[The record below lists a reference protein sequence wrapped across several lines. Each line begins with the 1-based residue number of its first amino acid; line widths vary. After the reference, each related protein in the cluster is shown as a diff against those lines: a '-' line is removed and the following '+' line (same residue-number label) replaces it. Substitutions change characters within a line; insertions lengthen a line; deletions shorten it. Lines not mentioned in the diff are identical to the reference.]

1 MLERDGSNRRN
12 SRNFLDMASFES
24 FYQEYPCSYNSP
36 LSCDRPFQ
44 TAQQIKGAKFCLEC
58 GFPATLPQEGE
69 IKGNQGTY
77 QITSFVG
84 VRGLGRLYSGVQ
96 LKDKQPVI
104 IKEYLLPNR
113 SFNESETQKR
123 KETFKRVGGVSLA
136 DSRIQNFRLVET
148 KEAIADEKGE
158 RCYLITQ
165 GIESSQTLGKYL
177 IEKGAM
183 TSLEVREV
191 LNQGLQTLQ
200 FLHTQKLRFPS
211 NQTQLGITHG
221 NINLDSIL
229 IKVENN
235 QKFSIYFCDL
245 AIWENLF
252 IPPIIPQPAAARPDQ
267 DLESLGL
274 LAFYLWVGRTTN
286 FSSNQPLDPRD
297 NQQWPDTDS
306 YLRQFIY
313 RLIGLETPFES
324 AEAARKALLELP
336 QEDRVKSLNS
346 ARAPGSQEIKKPLPM
361 PLLLLIILFLL
372 LLGGG
377 IWYWLWGRKTDNP
390 NQYIQWSKLVRN
402 FSEVPNVPSGQ
413 FTYTGEKDS
422 TWSFVLTQ
430 LVDNSRLADLLTRPK
445 PDATAT
451 FDYKSVLS
459 SNINN
464 PIKSI
469 EEVQTNKKDF
479 AITSLVDNIT
489 DKLAKKA
496 VAYDGLLVFVAFNKR
511 DSNLA
516 NALGGQINLEQLRQ
530 IYTGKIT
537 NWQQIN
543 PKLPNL
549 PVKPFAP
556 TEPEAISKFQ
566 QIVLQNAPQDEAL
579 FAAKVTKLDTTKTQ
593 NLIRSETLEGRTTGI
608 ISFGIISKTSS
619 QCTGYPLAI
628 ADAKKSAIQPLF
640 QKRDRRS
647 INPSDDLCQHDDY
660 YVDVTTFQSYPLGY
674 PIFVVYPKD
683 SNRLP
688 GGSTFAQMLTTRQ
701 GQCLLSK
708 VGLVA
713 LQPMPDDIKS
723 YACKSVP

>member
-1 MLERDGSNRRN
+1 MP
-12 SRNFLDMASFES
+12 SFES
-24 FYQEYPCSYNSP
+24 FYPEYPCSYNSP

-58 GFPATLPQEGE
+58 GFPATLPQEAE

-77 QITSFVG
+77 QIVSFIG
-84 VRGLGRLYSGVQ
+84 VRGLGRLYSGIQ

-148 KEAIADEKGE
+148 KEAIADQKGE
-158 RCYLITQ
+158 RCYLIIQ

-183 TSLEVREV
+183 TSADVREV

-221 NINLDSIL
+221 NISLDSTL
-229 IKVENN
+229 IKLENN
-235 QKFSIYFCDL
+235 QKFSIYFGDL

-252 IPPIIPQPAAARPDQ
+252 IPPITPQPAPARPEQ

-297 NQQWPDTDS
+297 NQQWPDNDS
-306 YLRQFIY
+306 HLKQFIY
-313 RLIGLETPFES
+313 RLIGLETPFEN
-324 AEAARKALLELP
+324 AETARQALLQLP
-336 QEDRVKSLNS
+336 KEDRSSSSVRSS
-346 ARAPGSQEIKKPLPM
+346 SGSQVIEKRLPM
-361 PLLLLIILFLL
+361 PLILLLGILTFL

-377 IWYWLWGRKTDNP
+377 IWYFLLGKKIDEP
-390 NQYIQWSKLVRN
+390 NKCGEWCGLVRN
-402 FSEVPNVPSGQ
+402 FSEVPNVPTGQ

-422 TWSFVLTQ
+422 TWSYVLTQ
-430 LVDNSRLADLLTRPK
+430 SVDNSRLGDLLTRPK
-445 PDATAT
+445 LDATAT
-451 FDYKSVLS
+451 YNYESVLS
-459 SNINN
+459 SNVNN

-479 AITSLVDNIT
+479 AITSLVDQIT
-489 DKLAKKA
+489 DKLAKKPI
-496 VAYDGLLVFVAFNKR
+496 AYDGLLVFVAFNKR

-516 NALGGQINLEQLRQ
+516 NALGGQISLEQLRQ

-549 PVKPFAP
+549 AVKPFAP

-566 QIVLQNAPQDEAL
+566 EIVLKNAPQDEAL
-579 FAAKVTKLDTTKTQ
+579 FAANVTKLDTTKTQ
-593 NLIRSETLEGRTTGI
+593 NQIRSETLEGRTTGI

-628 ADAKKSAIQPLF
+628 ADGKKSAIQPLF
-640 QKRDRRS
+640 QRRDRRS

-683 SNRLP
+683 SSRLP

-701 GQCLLSK
+701 GQCLLNK

-713 LQPMPDDIKS
+713 LQPMPDDINS

>member
-1 MLERDGSNRRN
+1 MP
-12 SRNFLDMASFES
+12 SFES
-24 FYQEYPCSYNSP
+24 FYQQYPCSYNSP
-36 LSCDRPFQ
+36 LNCDRPFQ

-58 GFPATLPQEGE
+58 GFPATLPQEAE

-77 QITSFVG
+77 QIASYVG
-84 VRGLGRLYSGVQ
+84 VRGLGRLYSGIQ

-148 KEAIADEKGE
+148 QEAIADEKGE
-158 RCYLITQ
+158 RCYLIIK
-165 GIESSQTLGKYL
+165 GVESSQTLGKYL

-183 TSLEVREV
+183 TSLDVREV

-211 NQTQLGITHG
+211 NQTQLGVSHG
-221 NINLDSIL
+221 NINLDSTL

-235 QKFSIYFCDL
+235 QQFSIYFCDL

-252 IPPIIPQPAAARPDQ
+252 IPPIITQPAPTKPEQ

-286 FSSNQPLDPRD
+286 FLTNRPLDPRD

-306 YLRQFIY
+306 HLKQFIY

-324 AEAARKALLELP
+324 AEAARQALLQLP
-336 QEDRVKSLNS
+336 KEDHAKNSVQSL
-346 ARAPGSQEIKKPLPM
+346 AASQKIEKRLPM
-361 PLLLLIILFLL
+361 PLILLGILALLLV
-372 LLGGG
+372 GGG
-377 IWYWLWGRKTDNP
+377 IWYLLLGKNTDSP
-390 NQYIQWSKLVRN
+390 NQYLLWSKLVRN
-402 FSEVPNVPSGQ
+402 FSEVPNVPSGK
-413 FTYTGEKDS
+413 FIYTGEKDS
-422 TWSFVLTQ
+422 TWSYILTQ
-430 LVDNSRLADLLTRPK
+430 PLDNSRLGDLLTRPK
-445 PDATAT
+445 LDATAI
-451 FDYKSVLS
+451 FNYESVLS
-459 SNINN
+459 SNANN
-464 PIKSI
+464 PIRSI
-469 EEVQTNKKDF
+469 EEVQASKKDF
-479 AITSLVDNIT
+479 AITSLENNIT
-489 DKLAKKA
+489 SKFDKKQ
-496 VAYDGLLVFVAFNKR
+496 VAYDGLIVFVAFNKR

-516 NALGGQINLEQLRQ
+516 NALGGQINIEQLRR

-537 NWQQIN
+537 NWQEIS

-566 QIVLQNAPQDEAL
+566 KIVLKNAPQDEAL
-579 FAAKVTKLDTTKTQ
+579 FAAKVIKLDTTKTQ
-593 NLIRSETLEGRTTGI
+593 NQIRSETLEGRTTGI
-608 ISFGIISKTSS
+608 ISFGIISKTWK

-628 ADAKKSAIQPLF
+628 ADGKNSAIQPLF
-640 QKRDRRS
+640 QRRDRRS

-660 YVDVTTFQSYPLGY
+660 YVDVTTFKSYPLGY

-713 LQPMPDDIKS
+713 LQPLPDDINS

>member
-1 MLERDGSNRRN
+1 
-12 SRNFLDMASFES
+12 MASFQS
-24 FYQEYPCSYNSP
+24 FYQQYPCSYNSP

-58 GFPATLPQEGE
+58 GFPATLPQEAE
-69 IKGNQGTY
+69 IKGSQGTY
-77 QITSFVG
+77 QIVSFVG

-96 LKDKQPVI
+96 LQDKQPVI

-113 SFNESETQKR
+113 CFNESETLKR
-123 KETFKRVGGVSLA
+123 KEAFKRVGGVSLA

-165 GIESSQTLGKYL
+165 GIESSQTLAKYL

-183 TSLEVREV
+183 TSADVREV

-200 FLHTQKLRFPS
+200 FLHTQKLCFPS
-211 NQTQLGITHG
+211 NQVQLGITHG
-221 NINLDSIL
+221 NISLDSTL
-229 IKVENN
+229 IKIENN

-252 IPPIIPQPAAARPDQ
+252 MPPNIAQPVPARPEQ

-274 LAFYLWVGRTTN
+274 VAFYLWLGRTTN
-286 FSSNQPLDPRD
+286 LSSNQSLDPRD

-306 YLRQFIY
+306 HLKQFIY
-313 RLIGLETPFES
+313 RLMGLESPFES
-324 AEAARKALLELP
+324 AEAARQALLQLP
-336 QEDRVKSLNS
+336 KEDHRKSS
-346 ARAPGSQEIKKPLPM
+346 ARSTASQEIEKRFSM
-361 PLLLLIILFLL
+361 PLFLLGILALL

-377 IWYWLWGRKTDNP
+377 IWYWFWGKKTDSP
-390 NQYIQWSKLVRN
+390 NQYIQWSRLVRN

-422 TWSFVLTQ
+422 TWSYILTQ
-430 LVDNSRLADLLTRPK
+430 PVDNSRLGDLLTRPK
-445 PDATAT
+445 SDATAT

-459 SNINN
+459 ANANN
-464 PIKSI
+464 PVKSI
-469 EEVQTNKKDF
+469 EEVQISKKDF

-489 DKLAKKA
+489 DKLAKKQ
-496 VAYDGLLVFVAFNKR
+496 VADDGLIVFVAFNKR

-566 QIVLQNAPQDEAL
+566 EIVLKNAPQDEAL
-579 FAAKVTKLDTTKTQ
+579 FTANVTKLDTTKTQ
-593 NLIRSETLEGRTTGI
+593 NMIRSETLEGRTTGI

-628 ADAKKSAIQPLF
+628 ADGKKSAIQPLF
-640 QKRDRRS
+640 QRRDRRS

-708 VGLVA
+708 VGLIA
-713 LQPMPDDIKS
+713 LQPMPDDINS

>member
-1 MLERDGSNRRN
+1 MP
-12 SRNFLDMASFES
+12 SFES
-24 FYQEYPCSYNSP
+24 FYQQYPCSYNSP
-36 LSCDRPFQ
+36 LNCDRPFQ

-58 GFPATLPQEGE
+58 GFPATLPQEAE

-77 QITSFVG
+77 QIASYVG
-84 VRGLGRLYSGVQ
+84 VRGLGRLYSGIQ

-148 KEAIADEKGE
+148 QEAIADEKGE
-158 RCYLITQ
+158 RCYLITK
-165 GIESSQTLGKYL
+165 GVESSQTLGKYL
-177 IEKGAM
+177 IEKGSM
-183 TSLEVREV
+183 TSPDVREV

-221 NINLDSIL
+221 NINLDSTL
-229 IKVENN
+229 IKIENN

-252 IPPIIPQPAAARPDQ
+252 IPPIIAQPAPAKPEQ

-274 LAFYLWVGRTTN
+274 LAFYLWGGRTTN
-286 FSSNQPLDPRD
+286 FLTNQPLDPRD

-306 YLRQFIY
+306 HLKQFIY

-324 AEAARKALLELP
+324 AETARQALLQLP
-336 QEDRVKSLNS
+336 KEDHAKSS
-346 ARAPGSQEIKKPLPM
+346 ARSSSASQKIEKRFPM
-361 PLLLLIILFLL
+361 PFILLVILALL

-377 IWYWLWGRKTDNP
+377 IWYWLWGKKITSP
-390 NQYIQWSKLVRN
+390 NQYIQWSRLVRN
-402 FSEVPNVPSGQ
+402 FSEVSNVPSGR

-422 TWSFVLTQ
+422 TWSYVLTQ
-430 LVDNSRLADLLTRPK
+430 PVDNSRLGELLTTK
-445 PDATAT
+445 LDARAT
-451 FDYKSVLS
+451 FTYESVLS
-459 SNINN
+459 ANVNN

-469 EEVQTNKKDF
+469 EEVQTSKKDF
-479 AITSLVDNIT
+479 AITSLGDNIT
-489 DKLAKKA
+489 DKLTKKQF
-496 VAYDGLLVFVAFNKR
+496 AYDGLIVFVAFNKR

-537 NWQQIN
+537 NWQQIS

-556 TEPEAISKFQ
+556 NEPEAISKFQ
-566 QIVLQNAPQDEAL
+566 EIVLKNAPQDEAL
-579 FAAKVTKLDTTKTQ
+579 FTAKVTKFDTTKTQ
-593 NLIRSETLEGRTTGI
+593 NQIRSETLGGRTTGI
-608 ISFGIISKTSS
+608 ISFGIISKTWK

-628 ADAKKSAIQPLF
+628 ADGKKSAIQPLF
-640 QKRDRRS
+640 QRRDRRS

-660 YVDVTTFQSYPLGY
+660 YVDVKTFQSYPLGY

-683 SNRLP
+683 STRLP

-713 LQPMPDDIKS
+713 LQPMPDDINS

>member
-1 MLERDGSNRRN
+1 MP
-12 SRNFLDMASFES
+12 SFES

-36 LSCDRPFQ
+36 LNCDRPFQ

-58 GFPATLPQEGE
+58 GFPATLPQEAE
-69 IKGNQGTY
+69 IKGSQGTY
-77 QITSFVG
+77 QIGSFSG
-84 VRGLGRLYSGVQ
+84 VRGLGRLYSGIQ

-113 SFNESETQKR
+113 CFNENETLKR
-123 KETFKRVGGVSLA
+123 KESFKRVGGVSLA

-148 KEAIADEKGE
+148 KEAIADDKGE
-158 RCYLITQ
+158 RCYLIAK
-165 GIESSQTLGKYL
+165 GIDSSQTLSQYI
-177 IEKGAM
+177 IENGAM
-183 TSLEVREV
+183 TPLQVREV
-191 LNQGLQTLQ
+191 LNQALQTMQ

-211 NQTQLGITHG
+211 NQIQLGLTHG
-221 NINLDSIL
+221 NINLDSTL
-229 IKVENN
+229 IKVESR

-252 IPPIIPQPAAARPDQ
+252 IPPVIAQPTPARPEQ
-267 DLESLGL
+267 DLHSLGMV
-274 LAFYLWVGRTTN
+274 AFYLWVGRTTN
-286 FSSNQPLDPRD
+286 LSSNQPLDPRD
-297 NQQWPDTDS
+297 NQQWPDTDNH
-306 YLRQFIY
+306 LKQFIY
-313 RLIGLETPFES
+313 RLIGLETTFEN
-324 AEAARKALLELP
+324 AEAARQGLLQLP
-336 QEDRVKSLNS
+336 KEDSANS
-346 ARAPGSQEIKKPLPM
+346 SVRSSTSEIIEKRLPM
-361 PLLLLIILFLL
+361 PLILLLALLGLL
-372 LLGGG
+372 LVGGG
-377 IWYWLWGRKTDNP
+377 IWYFLLRNKPDPVNK
-390 NQYIQWSKLVRN
+390 YIEWSRLVRN

-422 TWSFVLTQ
+422 SWSYILTQ
-430 LVDNSRLADLLTRPK
+430 PVDNSRLGDLLAKPK
-445 PDATAT
+445 ADATAA
-451 FDYKSVLS
+451 YNYQSVLS
-459 SNINN
+459 ADVNN

-469 EEVQTNKKDF
+469 EEVQTGKKDF
-479 AITSLVDNIT
+479 AITTLGNNIT
-489 DKLAKKA
+489 SKLTKER
-496 VAYDGLLVFVAFNKR
+496 VAYDGLIVFVAFNKR

-516 NALGGQINLEQLRQ
+516 NALGGQISLEQLRQ

-543 PKLPNL
+543 SKLPNPL
-549 PVKPFAP
+549 EIKPFAP
-556 TEPEAISKFQ
+556 TEPEAIAKFQ
-566 QIVLQNAPQDEAL
+566 ELVLKNDPQDKAL

-593 NLIRSETLEGRTTGI
+593 NQIRSEILEGRATGI
-608 ISFGIISKTSS
+608 ISFGIISKTWK

-628 ADAKKSAIQPLF
+628 ANGDKPASQPLF
-640 QKRDRRS
+640 QRRDRRS

-674 PIFVVYPKD
+674 PVFVVYPQD

-713 LQPMPDDIKS
+713 LQPMPDDINS

>member
-1 MLERDGSNRRN
+1 
-12 SRNFLDMASFES
+12 MASFES

-36 LSCDRPFQ
+36 LNCDRPFQ

-58 GFPATLPQEGE
+58 GFPATLPQEAE

-77 QITSFVG
+77 QIVSFAG
-84 VRGLGRLYSGVQ
+84 VRGLGRLYSGIQ

-113 SFNESETQKR
+113 SFNENETLKR

-183 TSLEVREV
+183 TSPDVREV
-191 LNQGLQTLQ
+191 LNQSLQTLQ

-221 NINLDSIL
+221 NINLDSTL

-252 IPPIIPQPAAARPDQ
+252 IPPIIPQPAPARPEQ

-274 LAFYLWVGRTTN
+274 LAFYLWTGRTTN
-286 FSSNQPLDPRD
+286 FLSNQPLDPRD

-306 YLRQFIY
+306 HLKQFIY
-313 RLIGLETPFES
+313 RLIGLESPFES
-324 AEAARKALLELP
+324 AEAARQALLELP
-336 QEDRVKSLNS
+336 KEDRGKTSVRSTS
-346 ARAPGSQEIKKPLPM
+346 SQVIEKRFPM
-361 PLLLLIILFLL
+361 PLLLLVILTLL

-377 IWYWLWGRKTDNP
+377 ILYWFLGRKTDSP
-390 NQYIQWSKLVRN
+390 NQYIQWSRLVRN
-402 FSEVPNVPSGQ
+402 FSEVSNVPSGQ

-422 TWSFVLTQ
+422 TWSYILTQ
-430 LVDNSRLADLLTRPK
+430 PVDNSRFRDLLTSPK

-451 FDYKSVLS
+451 FNYESVLS
-459 SNINN
+459 PNVNN

-469 EEVQTNKKDF
+469 EEVQTSKKDF
-479 AITSLVDNIT
+479 AITSLVNNIT
-489 DKLAKKA
+489 DKLAKKP

-537 NWQQIN
+537 NWQQISS
-543 PKLPNL
+543 KLPNL

-566 QIVLQNAPQDEAL
+566 EIVLKNAPQDEAL

-593 NLIRSETLEGRTTGI
+593 NLIRSETLDGRTTGI

-628 ADAKKSAIQPLF
+628 ADGKKSAIQPLF
-640 QKRDRRS
+640 QRRDRRS

-713 LQPMPDDIKS
+713 LQPMPDDINS

>member
-1 MLERDGSNRRN
+1 MP
-12 SRNFLDMASFES
+12 SFES

-58 GFPATLPQEGE
+58 GFPATLPQEAE

-77 QITSFVG
+77 QIASFIG

-123 KETFKRVGGVSLA
+123 KDTFKRVGGISLA

-165 GIESSQTLGKYL
+165 GIESSQTLAKYL

-183 TSLEVREV
+183 TSPDVREV

-211 NQTQLGITHG
+211 NQVQIGITHG
-221 NINLDSIL
+221 NISLDSTL
-229 IKVENN
+229 IKLENN

-252 IPPIIPQPAAARPDQ
+252 IPPNIAQPAPAKPEQ

-286 FSSNQPLDPRD
+286 FLSNLPLDPRD
-297 NQQWPDTDS
+297 NQQWADTDS
-306 YLRQFIY
+306 HLKQFIY

-324 AEAARKALLELP
+324 AEAARQALLQLP
-336 QEDRVKSLNS
+336 KEDRAKNITRS
-346 ARAPGSQEIKKPLPM
+346 PGSQEIKKPLPV
-361 PLLLLIILFLL
+361 PFILLGILVL
-372 LLGGG
+372 LLGAG
-377 IWYWLWGRKTDNP
+377 IWYWLWGKKTDSP
-390 NQYIQWSKLVRN
+390 NQYIQWSRLVRN

-422 TWSFVLTQ
+422 TWSFILTQ
-430 LVDNSRLADLLTRPK
+430 SVDNSRLGDLLTRPK

-451 FDYKSVLS
+451 FNYESILS
-459 SNINN
+459 SNVNN

-469 EEVQTNKKDF
+469 EEVQINKKDF

-489 DKLAKKA
+489 DKYAKKP

-537 NWQQIN
+537 NWQQIDS
-543 PKLPNL
+543 KLPNL
-549 PVKPFAP
+549 SVKAFAP
-556 TEPEAISKFQ
+556 TEPEAISKFRE
-566 QIVLQNAPQDEAL
+566 IVLKNAPQDEAL
-579 FAAKVTKLDTTKTQ
+579 FTANVTKLDTTKTQ

-628 ADAKKSAIQPLF
+628 ADGKRSAIQPLF

-683 SNRLP
+683 SSRLP

-701 GQCLLSK
+701 GQCLLTK

-713 LQPMPDDIKS
+713 LQPMPDDINS

>member
-1 MLERDGSNRRN
+1 MP
-12 SRNFLDMASFES
+12 SFES
-24 FYQEYPCSYNSP
+24 FYQQYPCSYNSP
-36 LSCDRPFQ
+36 LNCDRPFQ

-58 GFPATLPQEGE
+58 GFPATLPQKAE

-77 QITSFVG
+77 QIDSFVG
-84 VRGLGRLYSGVQ
+84 ARGLGRLYSGIQ

-113 SFNESETQKR
+113 SFNESETLKR
-123 KETFKRVGGVSLA
+123 KETFKRVGGISLA

-148 KEAIADEKGE
+148 QEAIADEKGE
-158 RCYLITQ
+158 RCYLIIK
-165 GIESSQTLGKYL
+165 GVESSQTLGKYL

-183 TSLEVREV
+183 TSPDVREV

-211 NQTQLGITHG
+211 NKTQLGVSHG
-221 NINLDSIL
+221 NINLDSTL
-229 IKVENN
+229 IKIENN
-235 QKFSIYFCDL
+235 QQFSIYFCDL

-252 IPPIIPQPAAARPDQ
+252 IPPIITQPAPTKPEQ

-286 FSSNQPLDPRD
+286 FLTNQSLDPKD

-306 YLRQFIY
+306 HLKQFIY

-324 AEAARKALLELP
+324 AEAARQALLQLP
-336 QEDRVKSLNS
+336 KEDHAKNS
-346 ARAPGSQEIKKPLPM
+346 VQLSAASQKIEKRLPM
-361 PLLLLIILFLL
+361 PLILLGILALLLV
-372 LLGGG
+372 GGG
-377 IWYWLWGRKTDNP
+377 IWYLLLGKNTDSS
-390 NQYIQWSKLVRN
+390 NQYILWSKLVRN
-402 FSEVPNVPSGQ
+402 FSEVPNVPSGK

-422 TWSFVLTQ
+422 TWSYVLTQ
-430 LVDNSRLADLLTRPK
+430 PVDNSRLGDLLTKPK
-445 PDATAT
+445 LDATAI
-451 FDYKSVLS
+451 FNYESVLS
-459 SNINN
+459 SNANN
-464 PIKSI
+464 PIRSI
-469 EEVQTNKKDF
+469 EEVQASKKEF
-479 AITSLVDNIT
+479 AITSLENNIT
-489 DKLAKKA
+489 SKFDKKQ
-496 VAYDGLLVFVAFNKR
+496 VAYDGLIVFVAFNKR

-516 NALGGQINLEQLRQ
+516 NALGGQINIEQLRR

-537 NWQQIN
+537 NWQEIS

-556 TEPEAISKFQ
+556 TEPEAINKFQ
-566 QIVLQNAPQDEAL
+566 EIVLKNSPQDEAL
-579 FAAKVTKLDTTKTQ
+579 FTAKVTKLDTTKTQ
-593 NLIRSETLEGRTTGI
+593 NQIRSETLEGRTTGI
-608 ISFGIISKTSS
+608 ISFGIISKTWK

-628 ADAKKSAIQPLF
+628 ADDKKSAIQPLF
-640 QKRDRRS
+640 QRRDRRS

-660 YVDVTTFQSYPLGY
+660 YVDVTTFKSYPLGY

-713 LQPMPDDIKS
+713 LQPMPDDINS

>member
-1 MLERDGSNRRN
+1 MP
-12 SRNFLDMASFES
+12 SFES
-24 FYQEYPCSYNSP
+24 FYQQYPCSYNSP
-36 LSCDRPFQ
+36 LNCDRPFQ

-58 GFPATLPQEGE
+58 GFPATLPQEAE

-77 QITSFVG
+77 QIASYVG
-84 VRGLGRLYSGVQ
+84 VRGLGRLYSGIQ
-96 LKDKQPVI
+96 LKDKQPII

-148 KEAIADEKGE
+148 QEAIADEKGE
-158 RCYLITQ
+158 RCYLIIK
-165 GIESSQTLGKYL
+165 GVESSQTLGKYL

-183 TSLEVREV
+183 TSPDVREV

-211 NQTQLGITHG
+211 NKTQLGVSHG
-221 NINLDSIL
+221 NINLDSTL
-229 IKVENN
+229 IKIENN
-235 QKFSIYFCDL
+235 QQFSIYFCDL

-252 IPPIIPQPAAARPDQ
+252 IPPIITQPAPTKPEQ

-286 FSSNQPLDPRD
+286 FLTNQPLDPKD

-306 YLRQFIY
+306 HLKQFIY

-324 AEAARKALLELP
+324 AEAARQALLQLP
-336 QEDRVKSLNS
+336 KEDHAKNS
-346 ARAPGSQEIKKPLPM
+346 VQLSAASQKIEKRLPM
-361 PLLLLIILFLL
+361 PLILLGILALLLV
-372 LLGGG
+372 GGG
-377 IWYWLWGRKTDNP
+377 IWYLLLGKNTDSP
-390 NQYIQWSKLVRN
+390 NQYILWSKLVRN
-402 FSEVPNVPSGQ
+402 FSEVPNVPSGK

-422 TWSFVLTQ
+422 TWSYVLTQ
-430 LVDNSRLADLLTRPK
+430 PVDNSRLGDLLTRPK
-445 PDATAT
+445 LDATAI
-451 FDYKSVLS
+451 FNYESVLS
-459 SNINN
+459 SNANN
-464 PIKSI
+464 PIRSI
-469 EEVQTNKKDF
+469 EEVQASKKEF
-479 AITSLVDNIT
+479 AITSLENNIT
-489 DKLAKKA
+489 SKFDKKQ
-496 VAYDGLLVFVAFNKR
+496 VAYDGLIVFVAFNKR

-516 NALGGQINLEQLRQ
+516 NALGGQINIEQLRR

-537 NWQQIN
+537 NWQEIS

-556 TEPEAISKFQ
+556 TEPEAINKFQ
-566 QIVLQNAPQDEAL
+566 EIVLKNSPQDEAL
-579 FAAKVTKLDTTKTQ
+579 FTAKVTKLDTTKTQ
-593 NLIRSETLEGRTTGI
+593 NQIRSETLEGRTTGI
-608 ISFGIISKTSS
+608 ISFGIISKTWK

-628 ADAKKSAIQPLF
+628 ADDKKSAIQPLF
-640 QKRDRRS
+640 QRRDRRS

-660 YVDVTTFQSYPLGY
+660 YVDVTTFKSYPLGY

-683 SNRLP
+683 SNRLS

-713 LQPMPDDIKS
+713 LQPMPDDINS

>member
-1 MLERDGSNRRN
+1 
-12 SRNFLDMASFES
+12 MASFES
-24 FYQEYPCSYNSP
+24 FYQKYPCSYNSP

-58 GFPATLPQEGE
+58 GFPATLPAEGE
-69 IKGNQGTY
+69 IKGSQGTY
-77 QITSFVG
+77 KIASFVG

-113 SFNESETQKR
+113 CFNETETQKR

-148 KEAIADEKGE
+148 KEAIADAKGE

-183 TSLEVREV
+183 TSADVREV

-221 NINLDSIL
+221 NISLDSTL

-235 QKFSIYFCDL
+235 QNFSIYFCDL

-252 IPPIIPQPAAARPDQ
+252 IPPSIAQPAPAKPEQ

-274 LAFYLWVGRTTN
+274 LAFSLWVGRTTN
-286 FSSNQPLDPRD
+286 FLSNQPLDPRD
-297 NQQWPDTDS
+297 NEQWPDNDS
-306 YLRQFIY
+306 NLKQFIY
-313 RLIGLETPFES
+313 RLIGLESPFES
-324 AEAARKALLELP
+324 AEAARQALLELP
-336 QEDRVKSLNS
+336 KEDRGNS
-346 ARAPGSQEIKKPLPM
+346 SSSVGLPGSQEIKKSLPM
-361 PLLLLIILFLL
+361 PLILLGILALL

-377 IWYWLWGRKTDNP
+377 IWYWFWGRKTDNP
-390 NQYIQWSKLVRN
+390 NQYIQWSRLVRN
-402 FSEVPNVPSGQ
+402 FSEVSNVPSGQ
-413 FTYTGEKDS
+413 FTYTGEKNS

-430 LVDNSRLADLLTRPK
+430 SVDNNRLGDLLTRPK
-445 PDATAT
+445 SDATAT

-459 SNINN
+459 SNVNN
-464 PIKSI
+464 PIKSL

-489 DKLAKKA
+489 DKLAKKPI
-496 VAYDGLLVFVAFNKR
+496 AYDGLIVFVAFNKR

-516 NALGGQINLEQLRQ
+516 NALGGQINFEQLRQ

-537 NWQQIN
+537 NWQQIS

-566 QIVLQNAPQDEAL
+566 EIVLKNSPQDEAL

-628 ADAKKSAIQPLF
+628 ADDQKSAIQPLF
-640 QKRDRRS
+640 QRRDRRS

-683 SNRLP
+683 SSHLP

-713 LQPMPDDIKS
+713 LQPMPDDINS

>member
-1 MLERDGSNRRN
+1 MP
-12 SRNFLDMASFES
+12 SFES
-24 FYQEYPCSYNSP
+24 FYQQYPCSYNSP

-58 GFPATLPQEGE
+58 GFPATLPQEAE
-69 IKGNQGTY
+69 IKGSQGTY
-77 QITSFVG
+77 KIASFIG

-113 SFNESETQKR
+113 CFNESETLKR

-183 TSLEVREV
+183 TSPDVREV

-211 NQTQLGITHG
+211 NQVQLGITHG
-221 NINLDSIL
+221 NISLDSTL
-229 IKVENN
+229 IKIENN

-245 AIWENLF
+245 ATWENLF
-252 IPPIIPQPAAARPDQ
+252 IPPIIPQPAPTRPEQ

-274 LAFYLWVGRTTN
+274 LAFYLWAGRTTN
-286 FSSNQPLDPRD
+286 FLSNQPLDPRD

-306 YLRQFIY
+306 HLKQFIY
-313 RLIGLETPFES
+313 RLIGLETPFEN
-324 AEAARKALLELP
+324 AETARQALLQLP
-336 QEDRVKSLNS
+336 KEDSGKNS
-346 ARAPGSQEIKKPLPM
+346 VRSPDSQVIEKRLPM
-361 PLLLLIILFLL
+361 PLILIGILALL

-377 IWYWLWGRKTDNP
+377 ILYWLLGKKTDNP
-390 NQYIQWSKLVRN
+390 NQYILWSKLVRN
-402 FSEVPNVPSGQ
+402 FSEVPNVPAGQ

-422 TWSFVLTQ
+422 TWSYVLTQ
-430 LVDNSRLADLLTRPK
+430 PVDNSRLGDLLTRPK

-451 FDYKSVLS
+451 FNYEPVLS
-459 SNINN
+459 SNLNN

-479 AITSLVDNIT
+479 AITSLVENIT
-489 DKLAKKA
+489 DKLSKKQ

-516 NALGGQINLEQLRQ
+516 NALGGQISLEQLRQ

-537 NWQQIN
+537 NWQQIS

-549 PVKPFAP
+549 AVKPFAP

-566 QIVLQNAPQDEAL
+566 EIVLKNVPQDEAL
-579 FAAKVTKLDTTKTQ
+579 FAANVTKLDTTKTQ
-593 NLIRSETLEGRTTGI
+593 NQIRSETLEGRTTGI

-628 ADAKKSAIQPLF
+628 ADGKKSAIQPLF
-640 QKRDRRS
+640 QRRDRRS

-674 PIFVVYPKD
+674 PLFVVYPKD
-683 SNRLP
+683 TSRLP

-713 LQPMPDDIKS
+713 LQPMPDDINS
-723 YACKSVP
+723 YACKSVPQS

>member
-1 MLERDGSNRRN
+1 MP
-12 SRNFLDMASFES
+12 SFES

-58 GFPATLPQEGE
+58 GFPATLPQQAE
-69 IKGNQGTY
+69 IKGSQGTY
-77 QITSFVG
+77 QIASFIG

-113 SFNESETQKR
+113 CFNESETLKR

-158 RCYLITQ
+158 RCYLITP

-183 TSLEVREV
+183 TSIDVREV
-191 LNQGLQTLQ
+191 LNQSLQTLQ

-211 NQTQLGITHG
+211 NQVQLGITHG
-221 NINLDSIL
+221 NISLDSTL
-229 IKVENN
+229 IKLENN

-245 AIWENLF
+245 ATWENLF
-252 IPPIIPQPAAARPDQ
+252 IPPIIPQPAPARPEQ

-274 LAFYLWVGRTTN
+274 LAFYLWAGRTTN
-286 FSSNQPLDPRD
+286 FLSNQPLDPRD

-306 YLRQFIY
+306 HLKQFIY
-313 RLIGLETPFES
+313 RLIGLETPFEN
-324 AEAARKALLELP
+324 AETARQALLQLP
-336 QEDRVKSLNS
+336 KEDRGKSS
-346 ARAPGSQEIKKPLPM
+346 VPSPASQAIEKRLPM
-361 PLLLLIILFLL
+361 PLILIGILALL

-377 IWYWLWGRKTDNP
+377 ILYWLLSKKTDSP
-390 NQYIQWSKLVRN
+390 NQYILWSRLVRN
-402 FSEVPNVPSGQ
+402 FSEVPNVPAGQ

-422 TWSFVLTQ
+422 TWSYILTQ
-430 LVDNSRLADLLTRPK
+430 SVENSRLGELLTRPK

-451 FDYKSVLS
+451 FNYEPVLS
-459 SNINN
+459 SNVKN

-469 EEVQTNKKDF
+469 EEVETNKKDF
-479 AITSLVDNIT
+479 AITSLVENIT
-489 DKLAKKA
+489 DKLSKKQ

-516 NALGGQINLEQLRQ
+516 NALGGQISLEQLRQ

-537 NWQQIN
+537 NWQQIS

-549 PVKPFAP
+549 AVKPFAP
-556 TEPEAISKFQ
+556 TEPEAISKFKD
-566 QIVLQNAPQDEAL
+566 IVLKNVPQDEAL
-579 FAAKVTKLDTTKTQ
+579 FEDTVKNTKIDTTKTQ
-593 NLIRSETLEGRTTGI
+593 NQIRSETLEGRTTGI

-628 ADAKKSAIQPLF
+628 ADGKKSAIQPLF
-640 QKRDRRS
+640 QRRARRS

-683 SNRLP
+683 TSRLP

-713 LQPMPDDIKS
+713 LQPMPDDINS
-723 YACKSVP
+723 YACKSVPQS

>member
-1 MLERDGSNRRN
+1 
-12 SRNFLDMASFES
+12 MASFES

-58 GFPATLPQEGE
+58 GFPATLPQEAE
-69 IKGNQGTY
+69 IKGSQGTY
-77 QITSFVG
+77 QIASFVG
-84 VRGLGRLYSGVQ
+84 VRGLGRLYSGIQ

-113 SFNESETQKR
+113 CFNESETLKR
-123 KETFKRVGGVSLA
+123 KETFKRVGGISLA

-158 RCYLITQ
+158 RCYLITK

-183 TSLEVREV
+183 TSTDVREI

-221 NINLDSIL
+221 NINLDSTL

-252 IPPIIPQPAAARPDQ
+252 IPPIIAQPAPARPEQ

-274 LAFYLWVGRTTN
+274 LAFYLWAGRTTN
-286 FSSNQPLDPRD
+286 FLSNQPLDPRD

-306 YLRQFIY
+306 HLKRFLY
-313 RLIGLETPFES
+313 RLIGLETPFEN
-324 AEAARKALLELP
+324 AEAARQALLQLP
-336 QEDRVKSLNS
+336 KEDHVNS
-346 ARAPGSQEIKKPLPM
+346 SVRSSSGSQVVEKRLPM
-361 PLLLLIILFLL
+361 PLILLGILALL

-377 IWYWLWGRKTDNP
+377 ILYWLLGKKTDSP
-390 NQYIQWSKLVRN
+390 NQYIQWSRLVRN

-422 TWSFVLTQ
+422 TWSYVLTQ
-430 LVDNSRLADLLTRPK
+430 PVDNSRLGDLLTRPK

-451 FDYKSVLS
+451 FNYESVLS
-459 SNINN
+459 ANLNN

-479 AITSLVDNIT
+479 AITSLVNQIT
-489 DKLAKKA
+489 DKLTKKTI
-496 VAYDGLLVFVAFNKR
+496 AYDGLIVFVAFNKR

-516 NALGGQINLEQLRQ
+516 NALGGQINIEQLRQ

-537 NWQQIN
+537 NWQQISS
-543 PKLPNL
+543 KLPNL

-566 QIVLQNAPQDEAL
+566 EIVLKNAPQDEAL
-579 FAAKVTKLDTTKTQ
+579 FTAKVTKLDTTKTQ
-593 NLIRSETLEGRTTGI
+593 NQIRSETLEGRTTGI
-608 ISFGIISKTSS
+608 ISFGIISKTWK

-628 ADAKKSAIQPLF
+628 ADGKKSAIQPLF
-640 QKRDRRS
+640 QRRDRRS

-683 SNRLP
+683 SSRLP

-713 LQPMPDDIKS
+713 LQPMPDDINS

>member
-1 MLERDGSNRRN
+1 MP
-12 SRNFLDMASFES
+12 SFES
-24 FYQEYPCSYNSP
+24 FYQQYPCSYNSP

-58 GFPATLPQEGE
+58 GFPATLPQEAE
-69 IKGNQGTY
+69 IKGNQGIY
-77 QITSFVG
+77 QIASYVG
-84 VRGLGRLYSGVQ
+84 VRGLGRLYSGIQ
-96 LKDKQPVI
+96 LKDKHPVI

-113 SFNESETQKR
+113 SFNESETLKR

-148 KEAIADEKGE
+148 QEAIADEKGE
-158 RCYLITQ
+158 RCYLIIK
-165 GIESSQTLGKYL
+165 GVESSQTLGKYL

-183 TSLEVREV
+183 TSPDVREV

-211 NQTQLGITHG
+211 NQTQLGISHG
-221 NINLDSIL
+221 NINLDSTL

-235 QKFSIYFCDL
+235 QTFSIYFCDL

-252 IPPIIPQPAAARPDQ
+252 IPPIIAQPAPTKPEQ

-286 FSSNQPLDPRD
+286 FLTNQPLDPRD

-306 YLRQFIY
+306 HLKQFIY

-324 AEAARKALLELP
+324 AEAARQALLQLP
-336 QEDRVKSLNS
+336 KEDHAKNS
-346 ARAPGSQEIKKPLPM
+346 VQSSAASQKIEKRLPM
-361 PLLLLIILFLL
+361 PLILLGILALL

-377 IWYWLWGRKTDNP
+377 IWYWLLGKKTDSP
-390 NQYIQWSKLVRN
+390 NQYILWSKLVRN
-402 FSEVPNVPSGQ
+402 FSEVPNVPSGK

-422 TWSFVLTQ
+422 TWSYVLTQ
-430 LVDNSRLADLLTRPK
+430 LLDNSRLGDLLTRPK
-445 PDATAT
+445 LDATAI
-451 FDYKSVLS
+451 FNYESVLS
-459 SNINN
+459 SNANN
-464 PIKSI
+464 PIRSI
-469 EEVQTNKKDF
+469 EEVQASKKDF
-479 AITSLVDNIT
+479 AITSLENNIT
-489 DKLAKKA
+489 SKFDKKQ
-496 VAYDGLLVFVAFNKR
+496 VAYDGLIVFVAFNKR

-516 NALGGQINLEQLRQ
+516 NALGGQINIEQLRR

-537 NWQQIN
+537 NWQEIS

-566 QIVLQNAPQDEAL
+566 EIVLKNAPQDEAL

-593 NLIRSETLEGRTTGI
+593 NQIRSETLEGRTTGI
-608 ISFGIISKTSS
+608 ISFGIISKTWK

-628 ADAKKSAIQPLF
+628 ADGKKSAIQPLF
-640 QKRDRRS
+640 QRRDRRS

-660 YVDVTTFQSYPLGY
+660 YVDVTTFKSYPLGY
-674 PIFVVYPKD
+674 PLFVVYPKD

-713 LQPMPDDIKS
+713 LQPMPDDINS

>member
-1 MLERDGSNRRN
+1 MP
-12 SRNFLDMASFES
+12 SFES

-36 LSCDRPFQ
+36 LNCDRPFQ

-58 GFPATLPQEGE
+58 GFPATLPQEAE
-69 IKGNQGTY
+69 IKGSQGTY
-77 QITSFVG
+77 QIASFVG
-84 VRGLGRLYSGVQ
+84 VRGLGRLYSGIQ

-113 SFNESETQKR
+113 CFNESETVKR
-123 KETFKRVGGVSLA
+123 KDTFKRVGGVSLA
-136 DSRIQNFRLVET
+136 DSRIQNFRLLET
-148 KEAIADEKGE
+148 REAIADDKGE
-158 RCYLITQ
+158 RCYLIIK
-165 GIESSQTLGKYL
+165 GIEPSQTLGKYL

-183 TSLEVREV
+183 TSADVREV

-221 NINLDSIL
+221 NISLDSTL

-252 IPPIIPQPAAARPDQ
+252 IPPIIAQPAPARPEQ

-274 LAFYLWVGRTTN
+274 VAFYSWVGRTTN
-286 FSSNQPLDPRD
+286 LSSNQPLDPRD
-297 NQQWPDTDS
+297 NQQWPDNDS
-306 YLRQFIY
+306 HLKQFIY
-313 RLIGLETPFES
+313 RLIRLETPFES
-324 AEAARKALLELP
+324 AEAARQALLQLP
-336 QEDRVKSLNS
+336 KEDHGDSSVKLRSP
-346 ARAPGSQEIKKPLPM
+346 ASQVIKKRFPM
-361 PLLLLIILFLL
+361 PLILLGILALL
-372 LLGGG
+372 LLSGG
-377 IWYWLWGRKTDNP
+377 ILYWLLTKKPDCRNE
-390 NQYIQWSKLVRN
+390 YIQWSRLVRN

-422 TWSFVLTQ
+422 TWSYVLTQ
-430 LVDNSRLADLLTRPK
+430 PVDKSRLVNLLTKPK

-451 FDYKSVLS
+451 FNYESVLS
-459 SNINN
+459 SNENN

-469 EEVQTNKKDF
+469 QEVQTSKKDF
-479 AITSLVDNIT
+479 AITSLVDQIT
-489 DKLAKKA
+489 DKLDKKQ
-496 VAYDGLLVFVAFNKR
+496 VASDGLLVFVAFNKR

-516 NALGGQINLEQLRQ
+516 NALGGQITLEQLRQ

-549 PVKPFAP
+549 TVKPFAP

-566 QIVLQNAPQDEAL
+566 EIVLKNAPQDEAL

-593 NLIRSETLEGRTTGI
+593 NQIRSETLEGRTTGI
-608 ISFGIISKTSS
+608 ISFGIISKTWK

-628 ADAKKSAIQPLF
+628 VDGKKSASQPLF
-640 QKRDRRS
+640 QRRSRRS

-683 SNRLP
+683 SSRLR
-688 GGSTFAQMLTTRQ
+688 GGSTFAEMLTTRQ
-701 GQCLLSK
+701 GQYLLSK

-713 LQPMPDDIKS
+713 LQPMPDDINS

>member
-1 MLERDGSNRRN
+1 MP
-12 SRNFLDMASFES
+12 SFES
-24 FYQEYPCSYNSP
+24 FYQQYPCSYNSP
-36 LSCDRPFQ
+36 LNCDRPFQ

-58 GFPATLPQEGE
+58 GFPATLPQKAE

-77 QITSFVG
+77 QIDSFVG
-84 VRGLGRLYSGVQ
+84 ARGLGRLYSGIQ

-113 SFNESETQKR
+113 SFNESETLKR
-123 KETFKRVGGVSLA
+123 KETFKRVGGISLA

-148 KEAIADEKGE
+148 QEAIADEKGE
-158 RCYLITQ
+158 RCYLIIK
-165 GIESSQTLGKYL
+165 GVESSQTLGKYL

-183 TSLEVREV
+183 TSPDVREV

-211 NQTQLGITHG
+211 NKTQLGVSHG
-221 NINLDSIL
+221 NINLDSTL
-229 IKVENN
+229 IKIENN
-235 QKFSIYFCDL
+235 QQFSIYFCDL

-252 IPPIIPQPAAARPDQ
+252 IPPIITQPAPTKPEQ

-286 FSSNQPLDPRD
+286 FLTNQSLDPKD

-306 YLRQFIY
+306 HLKQFIY

-324 AEAARKALLELP
+324 AEAARQALLQLP
-336 QEDRVKSLNS
+336 KEDHAKNS
-346 ARAPGSQEIKKPLPM
+346 VQLSAASQKIEKRLPM
-361 PLLLLIILFLL
+361 PLILLGILALLLV
-372 LLGGG
+372 GGG
-377 IWYWLWGRKTDNP
+377 IWYLLLGKNTDSS
-390 NQYIQWSKLVRN
+390 NQYILWSKLVRN
-402 FSEVPNVPSGQ
+402 FSEVPNVPSGK

-422 TWSFVLTQ
+422 TWSYVLTQ
-430 LVDNSRLADLLTRPK
+430 PVDNSRLGDLLTKPK
-445 PDATAT
+445 LDATAI
-451 FDYKSVLS
+451 FNYESVLS
-459 SNINN
+459 SNANN
-464 PIKSI
+464 PIRSI
-469 EEVQTNKKDF
+469 EEVQASKKEF
-479 AITSLVDNIT
+479 AITSLENNIT
-489 DKLAKKA
+489 SKFDKKQ
-496 VAYDGLLVFVAFNKR
+496 VAYDGLIVFVAFNKR

-516 NALGGQINLEQLRQ
+516 NALGGQINIEQLRR

-537 NWQQIN
+537 NWQEIS

-556 TEPEAISKFQ
+556 TEPEAINKFQ
-566 QIVLQNAPQDEAL
+566 EIVLKNSPQDEAL
-579 FAAKVTKLDTTKTQ
+579 FTAKVTKLDTTKTQ
-593 NLIRSETLEGRTTGI
+593 NQIRSETLEGRTTGI
-608 ISFGIISKTSS
+608 ISFGIISKTWK

-628 ADAKKSAIQPLF
+628 ADDKKSAIQPLF
-640 QKRDRRS
+640 QRRDRRS

-660 YVDVTTFQSYPLGY
+660 YVDVTTFKSYPLGY

-708 VGLVA
+708 VGIVA
-713 LQPMPDDIKS
+713 LQPMPDDINS

>member
-1 MLERDGSNRRN
+1 MP
-12 SRNFLDMASFES
+12 SFES
-24 FYQEYPCSYNSP
+24 FYPEYPCSYNSP

-58 GFPATLPQEGE
+58 GFPATLPQDAE
-69 IKGNQGTY
+69 IKGSQGTY
-77 QITSFVG
+77 KIGSFIG
-84 VRGLGRLYSGVQ
+84 VRGLGRLYSGIQ

-113 SFNESETQKR
+113 SFNESETLKR
-123 KETFKRVGGVSLA
+123 KETFKRVGGISLA

-183 TSLEVREV
+183 TSPDVREV

-221 NINLDSIL
+221 NINLDSTL
-229 IKVENN
+229 IKIENN
-235 QKFSIYFCDL
+235 QNFSIYFCDL
-245 AIWENLF
+245 ATWENLF
-252 IPPIIPQPAAARPDQ
+252 IPPIIPQPAPARPDQ

-306 YLRQFIY
+306 HLKQFIY
-313 RLIGLETPFES
+313 RLMGLETPFEN
-324 AEAARKALLELP
+324 AEMARQALLQLP
-336 QEDRVKSLNS
+336 KEDDGKSS
-346 ARAPGSQEIKKPLPM
+346 VRSTASQVIEKRLPLP
-361 PLLLLIILFLL
+361 LILIGILALLLI
-372 LLGGG
+372 GGG
-377 IWYWLWGRKTDNP
+377 ILYWVFGKKTDDH
-390 NQYIQWSKLVRN
+390 NQYILWSKLVRN
-402 FSEVPNVPSGQ
+402 FSEVSNVPSGE

-422 TWSFVLTQ
+422 TWSYVLTQ
-430 LVDNSRLADLLTRPK
+430 PVDNSRLGELLTRPK
-445 PDATAT
+445 LDATAT
-451 FDYKSVLS
+451 FNYKSVLS
-459 SNINN
+459 LNVNN
-464 PIKSI
+464 PSKSI

-479 AITSLVDNIT
+479 AITSLEDNIT
-489 DKLAKKA
+489 DKLVKKP
-496 VAYDGLLVFVAFNKR
+496 VAYDGLIVFVAFNKR

-537 NWQQIN
+537 NWQQIS

-566 QIVLQNAPQDEAL
+566 EIVLKNVPQDEAL
-579 FAAKVTKLDTTKTQ
+579 FAANVTKLDTTKTQ
-593 NLIRSETLEGRTTGI
+593 NLIRSETLEGRSTGI

-628 ADAKKSAIQPLF
+628 ADGKKSAIQPLF
-640 QKRDRRS
+640 QRRDRRS

-674 PIFVVYPKD
+674 PVFVVYPKD
-683 SNRLP
+683 TSRLP

-713 LQPMPDDIKS
+713 LQPMPDDINS

>member
-1 MLERDGSNRRN
+1 MP
-12 SRNFLDMASFES
+12 SFES
-24 FYQEYPCSYNSP
+24 FYQQYPCSYNSP
-36 LSCDRPFQ
+36 LNCDRPFQ

-58 GFPATLPQEGE
+58 GFPATLPQEAE

-77 QITSFVG
+77 QIASYVG
-84 VRGLGRLYSGVQ
+84 VRGLGRLYSGIQ

-148 KEAIADEKGE
+148 QEAIADEKGE
-158 RCYLITQ
+158 RCYLIIK
-165 GIESSQTLGKYL
+165 GVESSQTLGKYL

-183 TSLEVREV
+183 TSLDVREV

-211 NQTQLGITHG
+211 NQTQLGVSHG
-221 NINLDSIL
+221 NINLDSTL
-229 IKVENN
+229 IKVEKN

-252 IPPIIPQPAAARPDQ
+252 IPPIITQPAPTKPEQ

-286 FSSNQPLDPRD
+286 FLTNRPLDPRD

-306 YLRQFIY
+306 HLKQFIY
-313 RLIGLETPFES
+313 RLIALETPFES
-324 AEAARKALLELP
+324 AEAARQALLQLP
-336 QEDRVKSLNS
+336 KEDHAKNSVQSLAASPKIEKS
-346 ARAPGSQEIKKPLPM
+346 LPM
-361 PLLLLIILFLL
+361 PLILLGILALLLV
-372 LLGGG
+372 GGG
-377 IWYWLWGRKTDNP
+377 IWYLLLGKNTDSP
-390 NQYIQWSKLVRN
+390 NQYILWSKLVRN
-402 FSEVPNVPSGQ
+402 FSEVPNVPSGK

-422 TWSFVLTQ
+422 TWSYILTQ
-430 LVDNSRLADLLTRPK
+430 PLDNSRLGDLLTRPK
-445 PDATAT
+445 LDATAI
-451 FDYKSVLS
+451 FNYESVLS
-459 SNINN
+459 SNANN
-464 PIKSI
+464 PIRSI
-469 EEVQTNKKDF
+469 EEVQATKKDF
-479 AITSLVDNIT
+479 AITSLENNIT
-489 DKLAKKA
+489 SKFDKKQ
-496 VAYDGLLVFVAFNKR
+496 VAYDGLIVFVAFNKR

-516 NALGGQINLEQLRQ
+516 NALGGQINIEQLRR

-537 NWQQIN
+537 NWQEIS

-566 QIVLQNAPQDEAL
+566 KIVLKNAPQDEAL

-593 NLIRSETLEGRTTGI
+593 NQIRSETLEGRTTGI
-608 ISFGIISKTSS
+608 ISFGIISKTWK

-628 ADAKKSAIQPLF
+628 ADGKKSAIQPLF
-640 QKRDRRS
+640 QRRDRRS

-660 YVDVTTFQSYPLGY
+660 YVDVTTFKSYPLGY

-688 GGSTFAQMLTTRQ
+688 GGYTFAQMLTTRQ

-713 LQPMPDDIKS
+713 LQPMPDDINS

>member
-1 MLERDGSNRRN
+1 MP
-12 SRNFLDMASFES
+12 SFES

-58 GFPATLPQEGE
+58 GFPATLPQEAE

-77 QITSFVG
+77 QIASFIG
-84 VRGLGRLYSGVQ
+84 VRGLGRLYSGIQ

-123 KETFKRVGGVSLA
+123 KDTFKRVGGVSLA

-165 GIESSQTLGKYL
+165 EIESSQTLGKYL

-183 TSLEVREV
+183 TSLDVREV

-221 NINLDSIL
+221 NINLDSTL
-229 IKVENN
+229 IKVEKN

-252 IPPIIPQPAAARPDQ
+252 IPPIIQPAPARPEQ

-274 LAFYLWVGRTTN
+274 LAFYLWAGRTIN
-286 FSSNQPLDPRD
+286 FLSNQPLDPRD

-306 YLRQFIY
+306 HLKQFIY
-313 RLIGLETPFES
+313 RLIGLETPFEN
-324 AEAARKALLELP
+324 AETARQALLQLP
-336 QEDRVKSLNS
+336 KEDRGNS
-346 ARAPGSQEIKKPLPM
+346 SVRSTASQVIEKPLPM
-361 PLLLLIILFLL
+361 PLILLGILALL
-372 LLGGG
+372 LLCGG
-377 IWYWLWGRKTDNP
+377 ILYWLLGKKTDNP
-390 NQYIQWSKLVRN
+390 NQYILWSRLVRN

-430 LVDNSRLADLLTRPK
+430 SVDNSRLGDLLTRPK

-451 FDYKSVLS
+451 FNYESVLS

-469 EEVQTNKKDF
+469 EEVQTSKKDF
-479 AITSLVDNIT
+479 AITSLADNIT
-489 DKLAKKA
+489 DKLTKRQ

-516 NALGGQINLEQLRQ
+516 NALGGQINIEQLRQ

-537 NWQQIN
+537 NWQQIS

-549 PVKPFAP
+549 TVKPFAP
-556 TEPEAISKFQ
+556 TEPEAISKFKE
-566 QIVLQNAPQDEAL
+566 IILKNAPQDEAL
-579 FAAKVTKLDTTKTQ
+579 FTAKVTKLDTTKTQ
-593 NLIRSETLEGRTTGI
+593 NQIRSETLEGRTTGI

-628 ADAKKSAIQPLF
+628 ADGKKSAIQPLF
-640 QKRDRRS
+640 QRRDRRS

-683 SNRLP
+683 SSRLP

-713 LQPMPDDIKS
+713 LQPMPDDINS

>member
-1 MLERDGSNRRN
+1 MP
-12 SRNFLDMASFES
+12 SFES

-36 LSCDRPFQ
+36 LTCDRPFQ

-58 GFPATLPQEGE
+58 GFPATLPQQAE

-77 QITSFVG
+77 QIASFVG
-84 VRGLGRLYSGVQ
+84 VRGLGRLYSGIQ

-113 SFNESETQKR
+113 SFNESETRKR
-123 KETFKRVGGVSLA
+123 KETFKQVGGVSLA

-158 RCYLITQ
+158 RCYLITK
-165 GIESSQTLGKYL
+165 GVELSQTLGKYL
-177 IEKGAM
+177 IERGAM
-183 TSLEVREV
+183 TSIEVREV

-221 NINLDSIL
+221 NINLDSTL

-252 IPPIIPQPAAARPDQ
+252 LPPIIAQPAPARPEQ

-274 LAFYLWVGRTTN
+274 VAFSLWAGRTTN
-286 FSSNQPLDPRD
+286 LSSNQPLNPRD

-306 YLRQFIY
+306 HLKQFIY
-313 RLIGLETPFES
+313 RLIGLETRFES
-324 AEAARKALLELP
+324 AEAARQALLELP
-336 QEDRVKSLNS
+336 KEDHGKSS
-346 ARAPGSQEIKKPLPM
+346 VRSPASQEIEKRFPIPLI
-361 PLLLLIILFLL
+361 LLLILALL

-377 IWYWLWGRKTDNP
+377 IWYWLWGKKTDSS
-390 NQYIQWSKLVRN
+390 NQYIQWSRLVRN

-422 TWSFVLTQ
+422 TWSYILTQ
-430 LVDNSRLADLLTRPK
+430 PVDNNHLGDLLTRPK
-445 PDATAT
+445 SDATAT
-451 FDYKSVLS
+451 FNYESVLS
-459 SNINN
+459 SNIDN

-469 EEVQTNKKDF
+469 EEVQTSKKDF

-489 DKLAKKA
+489 DKLAKKP

-516 NALGGQINLEQLRQ
+516 SALGGEISLEQLRQ

-537 NWQQIN
+537 NWQQIS

-549 PVKPFAP
+549 TLIPLAP

-566 QIVLQNAPQDEAL
+566 EIVLKNAPQDEAL
-579 FAAKVTKLDTTKTQ
+579 FKAKVTKLDTTKTQ
-593 NLIRSETLEGRTTGI
+593 NQIRSETLKGRTPGI
-608 ISFGIISKTSS
+608 ISFGIISKTWT

-628 ADAKKSAIQPLF
+628 ADGKKSAIQPLF
-640 QKRDRRS
+640 QRRDRRS
-647 INPSDDLCQHDDY
+647 ITPSDDLCQHDDY

-683 SNRLP
+683 SSRLP

-701 GQCLLSK
+701 GQCLLRK

-713 LQPMPDDIKS
+713 LQPMPDDINS

>member
-1 MLERDGSNRRN
+1 MP
-12 SRNFLDMASFES
+12 SFES
-24 FYQEYPCSYNSP
+24 FYQQYPCSYNSP

-58 GFPATLPQEGE
+58 GFPATLPQEAE
-69 IKGNQGTY
+69 IKGSQGTY
-77 QITSFVG
+77 QIASFVG

-113 SFNESETQKR
+113 CFNESETQKR

-158 RCYLITQ
+158 RCYLIIQ
-165 GIESSQTLGKYL
+165 EVESSQTLGKYL

-183 TSLEVREV
+183 TSPDVREV
-191 LNQGLQTLQ
+191 LNQSLQTLQ

-221 NINLDSIL
+221 NINLDSTL

-252 IPPIIPQPAAARPDQ
+252 IPPTIAQPAPVRPEQ

-274 LAFYLWVGRTTN
+274 VAFYLWVGRTTN
-286 FSSNQPLDPRD
+286 FLSNQPLDPRD

-306 YLRQFIY
+306 HLKQFIY
-313 RLIGLETPFES
+313 RLIGLESPFES
-324 AEAARKALLELP
+324 AEAARQALLQLP
-336 QEDRVKSLNS
+336 KEAHGKSS
-346 ARAPGSQEIKKPLPM
+346 VRSSPASQVIEKRFPM
-361 PLLLLIILFLL
+361 PLILLVILALL
-372 LLGGG
+372 LLSGG
-377 IWYWLWGRKTDNP
+377 IWYWLLGKKTDSP
-390 NQYIQWSKLVRN
+390 NQYIQWSRLLRN
-402 FSEVPNVPSGQ
+402 FSEVPNIPSGQ

-422 TWSFVLTQ
+422 TWSYVLTQ
-430 LVDNSRLADLLTRPK
+430 PVDNSRLGSLLTRPK

-451 FDYKSVLS
+451 FNYESVLS

-464 PIKSI
+464 PIKSV
-469 EEVQTNKKDF
+469 EEVQTSKKDF

-489 DKLAKKA
+489 DKLDKKP
-496 VAYDGLLVFVAFNKR
+496 VAYDGLIVFVAFNKR

-516 NALGGQINLEQLRQ
+516 NALGGQINIEQLRQ

-543 PKLPNL
+543 AKLPNL
-549 PVKPFAP
+549 AVKPFAP

-566 QIVLQNAPQDEAL
+566 EIVFKNAPQDEAL
-579 FAAKVTKLDTTKTQ
+579 FAAKVSKLDTTKTQ
-593 NLIRSETLEGRTTGI
+593 NQIRSETLEGRTTGI
-608 ISFGIISKTSS
+608 ISFGIISKTWK

-628 ADAKKSAIQPLF
+628 ADGKKSAIQPLF
-640 QKRDRRS
+640 QRRDRRS

-683 SNRLP
+683 STRLP

-713 LQPMPDDIKS
+713 LQPMPDDINS

>member
-1 MLERDGSNRRN
+1 MP
-12 SRNFLDMASFES
+12 SFES

-58 GFPATLPQEGE
+58 GFPATLPQEAE

-77 QITSFVG
+77 QIASFVG
-84 VRGLGRLYSGVQ
+84 VRGLGRLYSGIQ

-113 SFNESETQKR
+113 SFNESETLKR

-148 KEAIADEKGE
+148 KEAIADQKGE
-158 RCYLITQ
+158 RCYLITK
-165 GIESSQTLGKYL
+165 GIESSQTLAKYL

-183 TSLEVREV
+183 TSVEVREV

-211 NQTQLGITHG
+211 NQIQLGITHG
-221 NINLDSIL
+221 NISLDSTL

-252 IPPIIPQPAAARPDQ
+252 IPPIITQPVPARPEQ

-274 LAFYLWVGRTTN
+274 VAFSLWVGRITN

-306 YLRQFIY
+306 HLKQFIY
-313 RLIGLETPFES
+313 RLIGLDTPFEN
-324 AEAARKALLELP
+324 AEAARQALLQLP
-336 QEDRVKSLNS
+336 KEDHVNS
-346 ARAPGSQEIKKPLPM
+346 VTRSPASPEIEKRLPM
-361 PLLLLIILFLL
+361 PLLLLVILALL

-377 IWYWLWGRKTDNP
+377 IWYWFLGRKTDTA
-390 NQYIQWSKLVRN
+390 NQYIQWSRLVRN

-422 TWSFVLTQ
+422 TWSYVLTQ
-430 LVDNSRLADLLTRPK
+430 LVDNSRLGDLLTRPK
-445 PDATAT
+445 ADATAT
-451 FDYKSVLS
+451 FNYESVLS
-459 SNINN
+459 SNLNN

-469 EEVQTNKKDF
+469 EEVQTSKKDF

-489 DKLAKKA
+489 DKLAKKP
-496 VAYDGLLVFVAFNKR
+496 VAYDGLLVYVAFNKR

-516 NALGGQINLEQLRQ
+516 NALGGQISLEQLRQ
-530 IYTGKIT
+530 IYTGNIT
-537 NWQQIN
+537 NWQQIS

-549 PVKPFAP
+549 TVKPFAP

-566 QIVLQNAPQDEAL
+566 EIVLKNDPQNEAL
-579 FAAKVTKLDTTKTQ
+579 FKAKVTKLDTTKTQ
-593 NLIRSETLEGRTTGI
+593 NQIRSETLEGRTTGI

-628 ADAKKSAIQPLF
+628 ADGKKSAIQPLF
-640 QKRDRRS
+640 QRRARRS

-683 SNRLP
+683 SSRLP

-713 LQPMPDDIKS
+713 LQPMPDDINS

>member
-1 MLERDGSNRRN
+1 MP
-12 SRNFLDMASFES
+12 SFES
-24 FYQEYPCSYNSP
+24 FYQQYPCSYNSP
-36 LSCDRPFQ
+36 LNCDRPFQ

-58 GFPATLPQEGE
+58 GFPATLPQEAE

-77 QITSFVG
+77 QIASYVG
-84 VRGLGRLYSGVQ
+84 VRGLGRLYSGIQ
-96 LKDKQPVI
+96 LKDKQPII

-148 KEAIADEKGE
+148 QEAIADEKGE
-158 RCYLITQ
+158 RCYLIIK
-165 GIESSQTLGKYL
+165 GVESSQTLGKYL

-183 TSLEVREV
+183 TSPDVREV

-211 NQTQLGITHG
+211 NKTQLGVSHG
-221 NINLDSIL
+221 NINLDSTL
-229 IKVENN
+229 IKIENN
-235 QKFSIYFCDL
+235 QQFSIYFCDL

-252 IPPIIPQPAAARPDQ
+252 IPPIITQPAPTKPEQ

-286 FSSNQPLDPRD
+286 FLTNQPLDPKD

-306 YLRQFIY
+306 HLKQFIY

-324 AEAARKALLELP
+324 AEAARQALLQLP
-336 QEDRVKSLNS
+336 KEDHAKNS
-346 ARAPGSQEIKKPLPM
+346 VQLSAASQKIEKRLPM
-361 PLLLLIILFLL
+361 PLILLGILALLLV
-372 LLGGG
+372 GGG
-377 IWYWLWGRKTDNP
+377 IWYLLLGKNTDSP
-390 NQYIQWSKLVRN
+390 NQYILWSKLVRN
-402 FSEVPNVPSGQ
+402 FSEVPNVPSGK

-422 TWSFVLTQ
+422 TWSYVLTQ
-430 LVDNSRLADLLTRPK
+430 PVDNSRLGDLLTRPK
-445 PDATAT
+445 LDATAI
-451 FDYKSVLS
+451 FNYESVLS
-459 SNINN
+459 SNANN
-464 PIKSI
+464 PIRSI
-469 EEVQTNKKDF
+469 EEVQASKKEF
-479 AITSLVDNIT
+479 AITSLENNIT
-489 DKLAKKA
+489 SKFDKKQ
-496 VAYDGLLVFVAFNKR
+496 VAYDGLIVFVAFNKR

-516 NALGGQINLEQLRQ
+516 NALGGQINIEQLRR

-537 NWQQIN
+537 NWQEIS

-556 TEPEAISKFQ
+556 TEPEAINKFQ
-566 QIVLQNAPQDEAL
+566 EIVLKNSPQDEAL
-579 FAAKVTKLDTTKTQ
+579 FTAKVTKLDTTKTQ
-593 NLIRSETLEGRTTGI
+593 NQIRSETLEGRTTGI
-608 ISFGIISKTSS
+608 ISFGIISKTWK

-628 ADAKKSAIQPLF
+628 ADDKKSAIQPLF
-640 QKRDRRS
+640 QRRDRRS

-660 YVDVTTFQSYPLGY
+660 YVDVTTFKSYPLGY

-683 SNRLP
+683 SNRLL

-713 LQPMPDDIKS
+713 LQPMPDDINS

>member
-1 MLERDGSNRRN
+1 MP
-12 SRNFLDMASFES
+12 SFES

-58 GFPATLPQEGE
+58 GFPATLPQEAE
-69 IKGNQGTY
+69 IKGSQGTY
-77 QITSFVG
+77 QIASFIG
-84 VRGLGRLYSGVQ
+84 IRGLGRLYSGIQ

-113 SFNESETQKR
+113 CFNESETLKR
-123 KETFKRVGGVSLA
+123 KETFKRVGGVTLA

-158 RCYLITQ
+158 RCYLITK
-165 GIESSQTLGKYL
+165 GIESSQTLRKYL
-177 IEKGAM
+177 TEKGAM
-183 TSLEVREV
+183 TSADVREV

-221 NINLDSIL
+221 NISLDSTL
-229 IKVENN
+229 IKIENN

-245 AIWENLF
+245 ATWENLF
-252 IPPIIPQPAAARPDQ
+252 IPPIITQPAPARPEQ

-286 FSSNQPLDPRD
+286 LSNQPLDPRD

-306 YLRQFIY
+306 HLKQFIY
-313 RLIGLETPFES
+313 RLIGLETPFEN
-324 AEAARKALLELP
+324 AELARQALLQLP
-336 QEDRVKSLNS
+336 KEEHGKSS
-346 ARAPGSQEIKKPLPM
+346 VRSPDSQKIEKRLPM
-361 PLLLLIILFLL
+361 PLILIGILALL

-377 IWYWLWGRKTDNP
+377 ILYWLLGKKTENP
-390 NQYIQWSKLVRN
+390 NQYILWSKLVRN
-402 FSEVPNVPSGQ
+402 FSEVSNVPSGQ

-422 TWSFVLTQ
+422 TWSYILTQ
-430 LVDNSRLADLLTRPK
+430 PVDNSRLGELLTRPK
-445 PDATAT
+445 LDATAT
-451 FDYKSVLS
+451 FNYESVLS
-459 SNINN
+459 LNVDN

-469 EEVQTNKKDF
+469 EEVQINKKDF
-479 AITSLVDNIT
+479 AITSLGDNIT
-489 DKLAKKA
+489 DKLVKKP
-496 VAYDGLLVFVAFNKR
+496 VAYDGLIVFVAFNKSG
-511 DSNLA
+511 SNLA
-516 NALGGQINLEQLRQ
+516 SDIGGQISLEQLRQ

-543 PKLPNL
+543 PKLPNSL
-549 PVKPFAP
+549 KIQPFAP

-566 QIVLQNAPQDEAL
+566 EIVLKNNSQDKASFEATVI
-579 FAAKVTKLDTTKTQ
+579 KKTNTGETQ
-593 NLIRSETLEGRTTGI
+593 NKIRRETLEKRTTGI
-608 ISFGIISKTSS
+608 ISFGIISKTWK

-628 ADAKKSAIQPLF
+628 ADGKKSAIQPLF
-640 QKRDRRS
+640 QRRDRRS

-683 SNRLP
+683 TSRLS

-713 LQPMPDDIKS
+713 LQPMPDDINS

>member
-1 MLERDGSNRRN
+1 M
-12 SRNFLDMASFES
+12 
-24 FYQEYPCSYNSP
+24 
-36 LSCDRPFQ
+36 
-44 TAQQIKGAKFCLEC
+44 EC
-58 GFPATLPQEGE
+58 GFPATLPQEAE

-77 QITSFVG
+77 QIASFIG
-84 VRGLGRLYSGVQ
+84 VRGLGRLYSGVK

-113 SFNESETQKR
+113 CFNESETQKR

-165 GIESSQTLGKYL
+165 DIESSQTLAKYV

-183 TSLEVREV
+183 TSSDVREV

-211 NQTQLGITHG
+211 NQIQMGITHG
-221 NINLDSIL
+221 NISLDSTL
-229 IKVENN
+229 IKLEKN
-235 QKFSIYFCDL
+235 QKFSIYFSDL

-252 IPPIIPQPAAARPDQ
+252 IPPIITQPAPARPEQ

-274 LAFYLWVGRTTN
+274 LAFSLWVGQTTN
-286 FSSNQPLDPRD
+286 FLSNQPLDPRN

-306 YLRQFIY
+306 HLKQFIY
-313 RLIGLETPFES
+313 RLIGLESPFEN

-336 QEDRVKSLNS
+336 KEDSGKSS
-346 ARAPGSQEIKKPLPM
+346 VRSPGSQKIKKPLPM
-361 PLLLLIILFLL
+361 PLILLGILALL
-372 LLGGG
+372 LLSGG
-377 IWYWLWGRKTDNP
+377 ILYWLLGKKTDSA
-390 NQYIQWSKLVRN
+390 NQYIQWSRLVRN
-402 FSEVPNVPSGQ
+402 FSEVTNVPSGR
-413 FTYTGEKDS
+413 FTYTGERDS
-422 TWSFVLTQ
+422 TWSYVLTQ
-430 LVDNSRLADLLTRPK
+430 PVDNSRLRDLLTTPK

-451 FDYKSVLS
+451 FNYESVLS
-459 SNINN
+459 SNLNN

-469 EEVQTNKKDF
+469 EEVQTSKKDF
-479 AITSLVDNIT
+479 AITSLVNNIT
-489 DKLAKKA
+489 DKLAKKT

-566 QIVLQNAPQDEAL
+566 EIVLKNAPQDEAL
-579 FAAKVTKLDTTKTQ
+579 FTAKVTKLDTTKTQ
-593 NLIRSETLEGRTTGI
+593 NLIRSETLQGRTTGI
-608 ISFGIISKTSS
+608 ISFGIISKTSN

-628 ADAKKSAIQPLF
+628 ADDKRSAIQPLF
-640 QKRDRRS
+640 QRRDRRS

-713 LQPMPDDIKS
+713 LQPMPDDINS

>member
-1 MLERDGSNRRN
+1 MP
-12 SRNFLDMASFES
+12 SFES

-36 LSCDRPFQ
+36 LNCDRPFQ

-58 GFPATLPQEGE
+58 GFLATLPQEAE
-69 IKGNQGTY
+69 IKGSQGTY
-77 QITSFVG
+77 QIVSYSG
-84 VRGLGRLYSGVQ
+84 VRGLGRLYSGIQV
-96 LKDKQPVI
+96 KDKQPVI

-113 SFNESETQKR
+113 SFNENETIKR
-123 KETFKRVGGVSLA
+123 KESFKRVGTVSLA

-148 KEAIADEKGE
+148 KEAIADDKGE
-158 RCYLITQ
+158 RCYLIAK
-165 GIESSQTLGKYL
+165 GIDSSQTLNQYI
-177 IEKGAM
+177 IEQGAM
-183 TSLEVREV
+183 TAPQVREV

-211 NQTQLGITHG
+211 NQIQLGLTHG
-221 NINLDSIL
+221 NINLDSTL
-229 IKVENN
+229 IKVENQ

-252 IPPIIPQPAAARPDQ
+252 IPPIIAQPTPARPEQ
-267 DLESLGL
+267 DLQSLGMV
-274 LAFYLWVGRTTN
+274 AFYLWVGKTN
-286 FSSNQPLDPRD
+286 NLASNQPLDPRD
-297 NQQWPDTDS
+297 HQQWPDTDDR
-306 YLRQFIY
+306 LKQFIY
-313 RLIGLETPFES
+313 RLIGWETPFES
-324 AEAARKALLELP
+324 AEAARQALLQLP
-336 QEDRVKSLNS
+336 KEDGANNS
-346 ARAPGSQEIKKPLPM
+346 ARSSAAGEMEKRLPM
-361 PLLLLIILFLL
+361 ALILLLGLLVFL

-377 IWYWLWGRKTDNP
+377 IWSLFLFFNKKTTPPSIDP
-390 NQYIQWSKLVRN
+390 KWSKLVRN
-402 FSEVPNVPSGQ
+402 FSEVPNVPSGN

-422 TWSFVLTQ
+422 TWSYILTQ
-430 LVDNSRLADLLTRPK
+430 PVDNGRLADFLARPK
-445 PDATAT
+445 ADATAI
-451 FDYKSVLS
+451 YNYQSVLS
-459 SNINN
+459 VDVNN

-469 EEVQTNKKDF
+469 EEVQTGKKDF
-479 AITSLVDNIT
+479 AITSLVNNIT
-489 DKLAKKA
+489 SKLEKKE
-496 VAYDGLLVFVAFNKR
+496 VAYDGLIVFVAFNKR

-516 NALGGQINLEQLRQ
+516 NALGGQISLEQLRQ

-543 PKLPNL
+543 SKLPNPL
-549 PVKPFAP
+549 EIKPFAP

-566 QIVLQNAPQDEAL
+566 EIVLQNDPQDKAL

-593 NLIRSETLEGRTTGI
+593 NQIRSEILEGRATGI
-608 ISFGIISKTSS
+608 ISFGIISKTWK

-628 ADAKKSAIQPLF
+628 ANGNKPASQPLF
-640 QKRDRRS
+640 QRRDRRS

-674 PIFVVYPKD
+674 PIFVVYPQD

-713 LQPMPDDIKS
+713 LQPMPDDINS

>member
-1 MLERDGSNRRN
+1 
-12 SRNFLDMASFES
+12 MASFES

-58 GFPATLPQEGE
+58 GFPATLPQEAE
-69 IKGNQGTY
+69 IKGSQGTY
-77 QITSFVG
+77 QIASFVG
-84 VRGLGRLYSGVQ
+84 VRGLGRLYSGIQ

-113 SFNESETQKR
+113 CFNESETLKR
-123 KETFKRVGGVSLA
+123 KETFKRVGGISLA

-158 RCYLITQ
+158 RCYLITK

-183 TSLEVREV
+183 TSTDVREV

-221 NINLDSIL
+221 NINLDSTL

-252 IPPIIPQPAAARPDQ
+252 IPPIIAQPAPARPEQ

-274 LAFYLWVGRTTN
+274 LAFYLWAGRTTN
-286 FSSNQPLDPRD
+286 FLSNQPLDPRD

-306 YLRQFIY
+306 HLKRFLY
-313 RLIGLETPFES
+313 RLIGLETPFEN
-324 AEAARKALLELP
+324 AEAARQALLQLP
-336 QEDRVKSLNS
+336 KEDHINS
-346 ARAPGSQEIKKPLPM
+346 SVRSSSGSQVVEKRLPM
-361 PLLLLIILFLL
+361 PLILLGILALL

-377 IWYWLWGRKTDNP
+377 ILYWLLGKKTDSP
-390 NQYIQWSKLVRN
+390 NQYIQWSRLVRN

-422 TWSFVLTQ
+422 TWSYVLTQ
-430 LVDNSRLADLLTRPK
+430 PVDNSRLGDLLTRPK

-451 FDYKSVLS
+451 FNYESVLS
-459 SNINN
+459 ANLNN

-479 AITSLVDNIT
+479 AITSLVNQIT
-489 DKLAKKA
+489 DKLTKKT
-496 VAYDGLLVFVAFNKR
+496 VAYDGLIVFVAFNKR

-516 NALGGQINLEQLRQ
+516 NALGGQINIEQLRK

-537 NWQQIN
+537 NWQQISS
-543 PKLPNL
+543 KLPNL

-566 QIVLQNAPQDEAL
+566 EIVLKNAPQDEAL
-579 FAAKVTKLDTTKTQ
+579 FTAKVTKLDTTKTQ
-593 NLIRSETLEGRTTGI
+593 NQIRSETLEGRTTGI
-608 ISFGIISKTSS
+608 ISFGIISKTWK

-628 ADAKKSAIQPLF
+628 ADGKKSAIQPLF
-640 QKRDRRS
+640 QRRDRRS

-683 SNRLP
+683 SSRLP

-713 LQPMPDDIKS
+713 LQPMPDDINS

>member
-1 MLERDGSNRRN
+1 MP
-12 SRNFLDMASFES
+12 SFES
-24 FYQEYPCSYNSP
+24 LYQEYPCSYNSP

-58 GFPATLPQEGE
+58 GFPATLPQEAE
-69 IKGNQGTY
+69 IKGSQGTY
-77 QITSFVG
+77 QIASFIG

-113 SFNESETQKR
+113 CFNENETQKR
-123 KETFKRVGGVSLA
+123 KETFKRVGGISLA

-158 RCYLITQ
+158 RCYLVTQ
-165 GIESSQTLGKYL
+165 GIESSQTLANYL

-183 TSLEVREV
+183 TSADVREV

-221 NINLDSIL
+221 NISLDSTL
-229 IKVENN
+229 IKIENN

-252 IPPIIPQPAAARPDQ
+252 IPPIIAQPTPARPEQ

-274 LAFYLWVGRTTN
+274 LAFYLWTGRTTN
-286 FSSNQPLDPRD
+286 FLSTQPIDPRD

-306 YLRQFIY
+306 HLKQFIY
-313 RLIGLETPFES
+313 RLIGLETPFEN
-324 AEAARKALLELP
+324 AEAARQALLQLP
-336 QEDRVKSLNS
+336 KEDHGKGSSSLRS
-346 ARAPGSQEIKKPLPM
+346 PASKETAKRFPM
-361 PLLLLIILFLL
+361 PLILLVIMALL
-372 LLGGG
+372 LLSGG
-377 IWYWLWGRKTDNP
+377 IWYWLWGRKPDSL
-390 NQYIQWSKLVRN
+390 NQYILWSRLVRN

-413 FTYTGEKDS
+413 FIYTGEKES
-422 TWSFVLTQ
+422 TWSYVLTQ
-430 LVDNSRLADLLTRPK
+430 PVDNSRLGDLLTRPK

-451 FDYKSVLS
+451 FKYESVLS
-459 SNINN
+459 ANISN

-469 EEVQTNKKDF
+469 EEIQTNKKDF

-489 DKLAKKA
+489 DKLAKKQ
-496 VAYDGLLVFVAFNKR
+496 VAYDGLIVFVAFNKR

-516 NALGGQINLEQLRQ
+516 NALGGQINLEQLHQ

-556 TEPEAISKFQ
+556 NEPEAISKFQ
-566 QIVLQNAPQDEAL
+566 EIVLKNSPQDEAL

-593 NLIRSETLEGRTTGI
+593 NQIRSETLEGRTTGI
-608 ISFGIISKTSS
+608 ISFGIISKTWK

-628 ADAKKSAIQPLF
+628 ADDKKSAVQPLF

-713 LQPMPDDIKS
+713 LQPMPDDINS

>member
-1 MLERDGSNRRN
+1 
-12 SRNFLDMASFES
+12 MASFES

-58 GFPATLPQEGE
+58 GFPATLPQEAE
-69 IKGNQGTY
+69 IKGSQGTY
-77 QITSFVG
+77 QIASFVG
-84 VRGLGRLYSGVQ
+84 VRGLGRLYSGIQ

-113 SFNESETQKR
+113 CFNESETLKR
-123 KETFKRVGGVSLA
+123 KETFKRVGGISLA

-158 RCYLITQ
+158 RCYLITK

-177 IEKGAM
+177 IDKGAM
-183 TSLEVREV
+183 TSTDVREV

-221 NINLDSIL
+221 NINLDSTL

-252 IPPIIPQPAAARPDQ
+252 IPPIIAQPAPARPEQ

-274 LAFYLWVGRTTN
+274 LAFYLWAGRTTN
-286 FSSNQPLDPRD
+286 FLSTQPLDPRD

-306 YLRQFIY
+306 HLKRFLY
-313 RLIGLETPFES
+313 RLIGLETPFEN
-324 AEAARKALLELP
+324 AEAARQALLQLP
-336 QEDRVKSLNS
+336 KEDHVNSS
-346 ARAPGSQEIKKPLPM
+346 ARSSSGSQVIEKRLPM
-361 PLLLLIILFLL
+361 PLILLGILALL
-372 LLGGG
+372 LLSGG
-377 IWYWLWGRKTDNP
+377 ILYWLLGKKTDSP
-390 NQYIQWSKLVRN
+390 NQYIQWSRLVRN

-413 FTYTGEKDS
+413 FTYTGETDS
-422 TWSFVLTQ
+422 TWSYVLTQ
-430 LVDNSRLADLLTRPK
+430 PVDNSRLGDLLTRPK

-451 FDYKSVLS
+451 FNYESVLS
-459 SNINN
+459 ANFNN

-479 AITSLVDNIT
+479 AITSLVNQIT
-489 DKLAKKA
+489 DKLTKKT
-496 VAYDGLLVFVAFNKR
+496 VAYDGLIVFVAFNKR

-516 NALGGQINLEQLRQ
+516 NALGGQINIEQLRQ

-537 NWQQIN
+537 NWQQISS
-543 PKLPNL
+543 KLPNL

-556 TEPEAISKFQ
+556 NEPEAISKFQ
-566 QIVLQNAPQDEAL
+566 EIVLKNAPQDEAL
-579 FAAKVTKLDTTKTQ
+579 FTAKVTKLDTTKTQ
-593 NLIRSETLEGRTTGI
+593 NQIRSETLEGRTTGI
-608 ISFGIISKTSS
+608 ISFGIISKTWK

-628 ADAKKSAIQPLF
+628 ADGKKSAIQPLF
-640 QKRDRRS
+640 QRRDRRS

-683 SNRLP
+683 SSRLP

-713 LQPMPDDIKS
+713 LQPMPDDINS